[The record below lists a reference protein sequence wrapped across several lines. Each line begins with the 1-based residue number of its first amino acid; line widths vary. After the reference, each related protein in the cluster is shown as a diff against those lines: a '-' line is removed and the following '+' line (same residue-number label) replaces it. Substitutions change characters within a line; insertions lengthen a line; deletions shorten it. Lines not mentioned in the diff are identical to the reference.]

1 MKIVKCFFKV
11 VLSLWFTLLLVAC
24 SGVYVAFSIYRQQFG
39 GGYSPNPGDWSAFGS
54 YIGGVLGPLV
64 SFLTLVAVVRT
75 VYLQRE
81 LLDAQREEALALK
94 IAAAQDTSVKAIE
107 MLITMQEKDYDRYLE
122 LAFKYHELHR
132 DVLAGGLGI
141 DATIKEERN
150 AKLRA
155 LLDCRDRARSGVA
168 SLSKLA
174 LSIAAGK
181 FYGVDEVREKL
192 KFKVE
197 SVYNKLDEEYP
208 STANKKVPVV

>member
-1 MKIVKCFFKV
+1 MKIVRCFFKV
-11 VLSLWFTLLLVAC
+11 VLSLWFTLFFVAC
-24 SGVYVAFSIYRQQFG
+24 SGVYIAFSIYRQQFG
-39 GGYSPNPGDWSAFGS
+39 GGYSPTSGDWSAFGS

-141 DATIKEERN
+141 DATIKEERS

-197 SVYNKLDEEYP
+197 SVYKKLDEEYP